1 MSVLR
6 STVPRLRGGYLAEVS
21 SGCDLPIDSLVGSE
35 VTASSRLG
43 QPVVYNILLSF
54 SVEVGFSLFQHIHPP
69 PPNHNY
75 IPNIIRLQPQF
86 FPGSF
91 YLGTLAVLSLAV
103 YLEWLVL
110 IVGLFGRSNSTHQ
123 NSTSSAISVS
133 ILFHCYHHCL
143 STASRVSFYM

>member
-1 MSVLR
+1 MRVSVLR

-75 IPNIIRLQPQF
+75 IPNIIRLKTQF
-86 FPGSF
+86 FPGYF
-91 YLGTLAVLSLAV
+91 YLGILAVLSLAV

-110 IVGLFGRSNSTHQ
+110 IVGLFVGQTAHIKIRHHLL
-123 NSTSSAISVS
+123 SVLAFPF
-133 ILFHCYHHCL
+133 IVIIIVCQLGKYF
-143 STASRVSFYM
+143 